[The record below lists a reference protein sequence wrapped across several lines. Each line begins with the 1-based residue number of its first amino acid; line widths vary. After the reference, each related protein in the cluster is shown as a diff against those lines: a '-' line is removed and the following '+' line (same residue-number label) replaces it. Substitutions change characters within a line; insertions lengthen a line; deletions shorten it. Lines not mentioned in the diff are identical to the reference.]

1 MSDAT
6 AGSPEVHGYHAHVH
20 YGAASLQVAERL
32 REALTA
38 RFAVELGR
46 LGGEPVGPH
55 PVVQMQ
61 RRAYSRSLL
70 PES

>member
-46 LGGEPVGPH
+46 PH
-55 PVVQMQ
+55 PIVHMH

-70 PES
+70 PKS